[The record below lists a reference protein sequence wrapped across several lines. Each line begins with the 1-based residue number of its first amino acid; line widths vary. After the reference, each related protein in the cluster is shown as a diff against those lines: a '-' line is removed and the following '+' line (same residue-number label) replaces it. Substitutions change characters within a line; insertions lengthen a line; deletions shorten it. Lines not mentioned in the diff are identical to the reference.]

1 MRICQVEDYAAM
13 SRMAAD
19 MIADQIKEKP
29 DCVLGLATGSTPVG
43 AYALLAERQ
52 RRGELSFAS
61 VRSVNLDEYYGLAP
75 EHEQSY
81 RYFMEKNLFKL
92 VDIRPEN
99 TNVPNGLAPD
109 PAAECER
116 YDRLIDALGGI
127 DLQLLG
133 LGHNGHIGFN
143 EPGSAFVPETHPVD
157 LTESTINANSR
168 LFASKDEVPRRALT
182 MGMRAIMQAR
192 RVLVIVSGEDK
203 AEAVKK
209 SFAGPITPEVP
220 ASILQLHRDFTLV
233 ADKDAL
239 SLWSSTRHQ

>member
-19 MIADQIKEKP
+19 IIASQITEKP
-29 DCVLGLATGSTPVG
+29 DSVLGLATGSTPIG
-43 AYALLAERQ
+43 AYALLAER
-52 RRGELSFAS
+52 RRKGELSFAS
-61 VRSVNLDEYYGLAP
+61 VRSVNLDEYCGLAP

-81 RYFMEKNLFKL
+81 RYFMQKHLFSL

-99 TNVPNGLAPD
+99 THVPDGLAPD
-109 PAAECER
+109 PGAECAR
-116 YDRLIDALGGI
+116 YDRLIDELGGI

-143 EPGSAFVPETHPVD
+143 EPGPAFIPETHPVD
-157 LTESTINANSR
+157 LAESTVNANAR

-182 MGMRAIMQAR
+182 MGVRAIMQAR

-209 SFAGPITPEVP
+209 AFAGPVVPEVP
-220 ASILQLHRDFTLV
+220 ASILQLHRDAVLV
-233 ADKDAL
+233 ADKAAL
-239 SLWSSTRHQ
+239 SALS

>member
-19 MIADQIKEKP
+19 MIASQIMEKP

-43 AYALLAERQ
+43 AYALLAERH
-52 RRGELSFAS
+52 RKGELSFAS

-81 RYFMEKNLFKL
+81 RYFMEKNLFGL

-99 TNVPNGLAPD
+99 TNVPNGLAAD
-109 PAAECER
+109 PAFECTR
-116 YDRLIDALGGI
+116 YDRLIDDLGGI

-133 LGHNGHIGFN
+133 MGHNGHIGFN
-143 EPGSAFVPETHPVD
+143 EPGPAFIPETHLVD

-168 LFASKDEVPRRALT
+168 LFASRDEVPRQALT
-182 MGMRAIMQAR
+182 MGIRAIMQAR
-192 RVLVIVSGEDK
+192 RVLVVVSGEDK
-203 AEAVKK
+203 AETVKK
-209 SFAGPITPEVP
+209 TVAGPVVPDVP
-220 ASILQLHRDFTLV
+220 ASILQLHRDVVLV
-233 ADKDAL
+233 ADRAAL
-239 SLWSSTRHQ
+239 SRLN